1 MVAARSTQSAI
12 ETPQPSILSF
22 ADYLQC
28 DRTGDQ
34 RMELVEGRLEPAE
47 RSKIAVGT
55 GRHGEIAD
63 HLAQVF
69 RAEAQ
74 RLNQPWTAR
83 VMMIGVRTLRGIGQ
97 NTARIPDMVVLPIE
111 QWRNLQARVAVIDLD
126 EPPPLLV
133 VEVVSESTRSSDYRA
148 KQAEYAVRGIPEYW
162 IVDPLAEKVSI
173 LTLSEGWYDSVEITG
188 EAIGRSALFPE
199 LALSAQGILTG
210 GL

>member
-12 ETPQPSILSF
+12 ETPQPSALSF

-28 DRTGDQ
+28 DRTGDPL
-34 RMELVEGRLEPAE
+34 MELVEGRLEPLE
-47 RSKIAVGT
+47 PLSVGT

-97 NTARIPDMVVLPIE
+97 NTARIPDVVVLPIE

-199 LALSAQGILTG
+199 LTLSAQGILTG